1 MPTAGIWLAGKCWL
15 QRVSSAVAHL
25 MGHTGVDCSRR
36 YQDLG
41 RAVPKA
47 MFMDAHDVE
56 TLCQL
61 ILDRLDVDG

>member
-1 MPTAGIWLAGKCWL
+1 
-15 QRVSSAVAHL
+15 

-36 YQDLG
+36 YEDLG

-56 TLCQL
+56 TLWQL
-61 ILDRLDVDG
+61 TLDRLDGNG